1 MSSVI
6 RGNRYTPATFA
17 VPSQP
22 LLHSAVEW
30 ERLRAAYF
38 QSTGQMNRS
47 QNCRTLVR
55 SYENRIRDE
64 AELPNVP
71 N

>member
-6 RGNRYTPATFA
+6 RGNRYTPATFRC
-17 VPSQP
+17 PP
-22 LLHSAVEW
+22 NLLHSAVEW

-55 SYENRIRDE
+55 SYESRIRDE
-64 AELPNVP
+64 VELPNQP
-71 N
+71 S